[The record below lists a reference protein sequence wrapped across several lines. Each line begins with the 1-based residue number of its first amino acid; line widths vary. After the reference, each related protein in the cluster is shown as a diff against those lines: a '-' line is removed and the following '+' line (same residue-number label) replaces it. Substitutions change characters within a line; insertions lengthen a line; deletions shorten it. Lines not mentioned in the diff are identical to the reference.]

1 MERYEYKVVP
11 APRNGIRVKG
21 VKGPAAKF
29 AAALEASMNSL
40 ATEGWEYVRAETLPA
55 DERQGLT
62 RRKTETTQHVLI
74 FRRIALAEE
83 ISDRMDPPLGDLT
96 DDTEEAENIFSG
108 SDEDDF
114 PEEDSE
120 VSEESKED
128 TKS

>member
-29 AAALEASMNSL
+29 AAALEASMNLL
-40 ATEGWEYVRAETLPA
+40 AIEGWEYIRAETLPA

-74 FRRIALAEE
+74 FRRIASTEKLSE
-83 ISDRMDPPLGDLT
+83 RMDPPLGDLT

-108 SDEDDF
+108 NDDEF
-114 PEEDSE
+114 PEEDANE
-120 VSEESKED
+120 TEESVED
-128 TKS
+128 KKP